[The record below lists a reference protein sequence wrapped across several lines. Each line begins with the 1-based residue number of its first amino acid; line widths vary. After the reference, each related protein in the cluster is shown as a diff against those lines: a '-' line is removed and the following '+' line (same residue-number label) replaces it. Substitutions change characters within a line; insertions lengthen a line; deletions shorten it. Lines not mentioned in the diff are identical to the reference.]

1 MPNCNF
7 AVRTN
12 EEIKKRGDALI
23 LRLQKPGE
31 NQGAALDREWD
42 IIEQHL
48 EASRLKAERVDIE
61 GLDSACT
68 MRYSQN
74 QGYPATINIYY

>member
-31 NQGAALDREWD
+31 NQGATLDRGWT
-42 IIEQHL
+42 
-48 EASRLKAERVDIE
+48 S
-61 GLDSACT
+61 
-68 MRYSQN
+68 
-74 QGYPATINIYY
+74 